1 MNLMNRI
8 TTYIVLNIVRSNI
21 VVVYTLLLA
30 ALSWGIFSVEDNTSK
45 GILTLLNVIL
55 LTVPLVSLIFS
66 TIYLYNSS
74 EFIELLLSQPIRRS
88 TIWWSLFWGLT
99 LSMQLAFLLGA
110 GIPIYVY
117 APPDV
122 GLIMIAMGLCITAVF
137 VSIAFLSAILTRDKA
152 KGIGIAIMAW
162 LFFAL
167 MFDGLVLFLL
177 FQFADYPIEKI
188 MVGITALNP
197 IDLARVLILLHIDVS
212 AMMGYTGAIFKDFF
226 GTTLG
231 MIIALGILLLWVA
244 VPFGISLMKFNK
256 KDL

>member
-1 MNLMNRI
+1 MNRI
-8 TTYIVLNIVRSNI
+8 ITYIVLNIVRSNI